1 MITSSS
7 TRDYKLTLPDG
18 STQTRTYQWRQ
29 TISFQSCPHGDD
41 LRDMRATQML
51 NVDQVFV
58 MYDANDIIR
67 FAMTNKVGDV
77 NGEVTG
83 VIFRLFL
90 FWSARASSPLRNN
103 ILTLKGFTRVTVQQ
117 LFFCLHGTDK

>member
-7 TRDYKLTLPDG
+7 TRDYTITLPDG

-29 TISFQSCPHGDD
+29 TISFQSCQHGDT

-58 MYDANDIIR
+58 MYDANDILR

-83 VIFRLFL
+83 VIFRPFPVLVCTRFL
-90 FWSARASSPLRNN
+90 SLEEQHPDFEW
-103 ILTLKGFTRVTVQQ
+103 IY
-117 LFFCLHGTDK
+117 